1 MVTVASAIAPPDWS
15 VTVPRIRP
23 VFPCG
28 IAGEQ
33 NTTATTR
40 IARTGVS
47 FMKLDKLSM
56 ALPIELSD
64 IQDLPHEKV

>member
-33 NTTATTR
+33 SITAAAK

-47 FMKLDKLSM
+47 FMSLNKLSM

-64 IQDLPHEKV
+64 IRDPPT